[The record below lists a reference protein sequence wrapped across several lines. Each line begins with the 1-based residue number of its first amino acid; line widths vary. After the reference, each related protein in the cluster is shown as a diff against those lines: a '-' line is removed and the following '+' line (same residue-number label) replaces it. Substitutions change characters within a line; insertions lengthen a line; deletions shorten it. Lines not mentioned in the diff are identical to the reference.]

1 MKGSDP
7 HHNHGQGHLA
17 LVHTES
23 HLSVEAAPYVRNPS
37 PAEAAAEAAI
47 PETEAEKG
55 ISHASDEDVKELE
68 SAQFVEP
75 GWEGWLNVVGS
86 VAINMICY
94 GMTQSFGV
102 FQQYYEKELLP
113 GESAMAISW
122 VGAINSAL
130 CPMLGC
136 ISGPLFDSGYLKHL
150 LVAGGGLYVLGLMM
164 ASISNEYYQILLA
177 HGICVGIGMGTM
189 FSPSVATLSHH
200 FARSRHRNLV
210 FGFQACGS
218 AVAGI
223 YLPIMLNYMM
233 PAIGFGWTM
242 RVLGFMV
249 LVFTTIGFFSLS
261 TTVPPRK
268 KLAILSPEVYRN
280 RPYSVFLTGA
290 CFASLAIYS
299 PFTFGVT
306 YATSRGVPLGIA
318 NYAPAISNGV
328 SIIGRIVPL
337 ILARRTGPL
346 NVLMVCAVMS
356 GVSQMFWTLSTSTAG
371 ILTYLGMYGMVSGGY
386 GASLNPSAA
395 SFAPHVNQAG
405 LYLGMCFFTTSW
417 SWLAG
422 APIIATLIDHY
433 PSYLPASLFGGCVLI
448 TGAAFIILS
457 RFMRA
462 KQVGSPWV

>member
-1 MKGSDP
+1 MTGADP
-7 HHNHGQGHLA
+7 PHNSYGQGHLA
-17 LVHTES
+17 LAQIES

-37 PAEAAAEAAI
+37 PAEAAAKAAT
-47 PETEAEKG
+47 PESEAEKG
-55 ISHASDEDVKELE
+55 ISSATSNEDDKEQFE
-68 SAQFVEP
+68 SNEFVEP
-75 GWEGWLNVVGS
+75 GWKGWLNVLGS
-86 VAINMICY
+86 VVINMICY
-94 GMTQSFGV
+94 GMTQSFGI
-102 FQQYYEKELLP
+102 FQQYYENELLP
-113 GESAMAISW
+113 DESAMAISW
-122 VGAINSAL
+122 IGAINSAL

-136 ISGPLFDSGYLKHL
+136 FSGPLFDAGYLKHL
-150 LVAGGGLYVLGLMM
+150 TVAGGGLYVFGLMM
-164 ASISNEYYQILLA
+164 ASISKKYYQVLLA

-223 YLPIMLNYMM
+223 YLPIMLNYIM
-233 PAIGFGWTM
+233 PAIGFAWSM
-242 RVLGFMV
+242 RVLAFMV
-249 LVFTTIGFFSLS
+249 LMFTTIGFFSLS

-268 KLAILSPEVYRN
+268 KLAILSPDVYRN
-280 RPYSVFLTGA
+280 KEYSVFLVGA
-290 CFASLAIYS
+290 CFAALAIYS

-306 YATSRGVPLGIA
+306 YATSRGVPVGIA

-337 ILARRTGPL
+337 IVAARTGPL
-346 NVLMVCAVMS
+346 NVLMMCALTS
-356 GVSQMFWTLSTSTAG
+356 GLSQMFWSLTQSTPG
-371 ILTYLGMYGMVSGGY
+371 ILTYLGIYGM
-386 GASLNPSAA
+386 
-395 SFAPHVNQAG
+395 AG

-422 APIIATLIDHY
+422 APIIAALIDHY
-433 PSYLPASLFGGCVLI
+433 PSYLPASLFGGCVLF
-448 TGAAFIILS
+448 TGGAFIMLS